1 LGSDNTTLLF
11 SSNSSKNT
19 KEIKS
24 QNGLRR
30 QRLNA
35 ENNSILTLTRGTEE
49 PMINS
54 FLSLSLQER
63 YVINYRVTKDSKIWR
78 RQEVYQDLWSEVVR
92 RRRGAWHMNV
102 LKRERA
108 YLLFLLTGSKQRTC
122 VSVWLRWSEG
132 KGRHKPDSDGLSSVP
147 IIVFLVYAEEFS
159 KIQSAWWIHENSVLL
174 SVLKLYE
181 YNICR
186 HVDLGLRSSHFHP
199 SDIWAI
205 MGYRFIFYFCNQR
218 ISHFFFSAFFQ
229 AFF

>member
-54 FLSLSLQER
+54 FLSLSPQER
-63 YVINYRVTKDSKIWR
+63 YVINYRLTKDSKIWR

-92 RRRGAWHMNV
+92 RRRGAWHVNV

-108 YLLFLLTGSKQRTC
+108 YLLFLLMGSKQRTC
-122 VSVWLRWSEG
+122 VSVWLREG
-132 KGRHKPDSDGLSSVP
+132 KTQAGQRWLVVSSYYC
-147 IIVFLVYAEEFS
+147 FLVYAEEFS
-159 KIQSAWWIHENSVLL
+159 KIKSAWWIHENSVLL

-186 HVDLGLRSSHFHP
+186 HVDLGLGSSHFHP
-199 SDIWAI
+199 LDIWAI

>member
-1 LGSDNTTLLF
+1 MAYECF
-11 SSNSSKNT
+11 
-19 KEIKS
+19 E
-24 QNGLRR
+24 
-30 QRLNA
+30 
-35 ENNSILTLTRGTEE
+35 
-49 PMINS
+49 
-54 FLSLSLQER
+54 
-63 YVINYRVTKDSKIWR
+63 
-78 RQEVYQDLWSEVVR
+78 
-92 RRRGAWHMNV
+92 
-102 LKRERA
+102 ERA
-108 YLLFLLTGSKQRTC
+108 SLPAILINGVKAKNVRFGLVTVKWR
-122 VSVWLRWSEG
+122 EG
-132 KGRHKPDSDGLSSVP
+132 KTQAGQRWLVVSSYYC
-147 IIVFLVYAEEFS
+147 FLVYAEEFS